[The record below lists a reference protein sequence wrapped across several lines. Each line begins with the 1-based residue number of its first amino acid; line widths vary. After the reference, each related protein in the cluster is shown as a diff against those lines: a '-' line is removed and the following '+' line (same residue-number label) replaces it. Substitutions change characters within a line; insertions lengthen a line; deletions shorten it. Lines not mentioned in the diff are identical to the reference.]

1 MSNEIVVL
9 NFRYVLHL
17 RADDS
22 ERIVRHVSFRALRL
36 GEVIS
41 VRGYGDWR
49 VGLIVPDGET
59 DFSGGIVYCE
69 SAEDTQST
77 ANG

>member
-1 MSNEIVVL
+1 ML

-17 RADDS
+17 RAGDS
-22 ERIVRHVSFRALRL
+22 ERIVRHVSFRALRQ

-41 VRGYGDWR
+41 VPGHGEWR

-59 DFSGGIVYCE
+59 ELRGGIVYCE
-69 SAEDTQST
+69 PAQDTQT
-77 ANG
+77 AANG

>member
-1 MSNEIVVL
+1 ML

-17 RADDS
+17 RASDS
-22 ERIVRHVSFRALRL
+22 ERIVRHVSFRALHP

-41 VRGYGDWR
+41 VRKYGDWR

-59 DFSGGIVYCE
+59 DLSGGIVYCE
-69 SAEDTQST
+69 PAEGAQAT

>member
-1 MSNEIVVL
+1 ML

-17 RADDS
+17 GAGDS
-22 ERIVRHVSFRALRL
+22 ERIVRHVSFRALHP

-41 VRGYGDWR
+41 VPGHGDWR

-59 DFSGGIVYCE
+59 ELRGGIVYCE
-69 SAEDTQST
+69 PAEDQST
-77 ANG
+77 AIG